1 MMILCDAA
9 DRISQFA
16 EGSITPAEAENMLAK
31 MKEGAAFCVES
42 EGIDPDR
49 TEVSLTF
56 VSGGEIRELNRDYRN
71 VDRVTDVLSFPQYED
86 LNDIGPEGEIPLGDV
101 VICVGRA
108 LEQAEEFG
116 HSPQREI
123 VYLFIHSICHLLG
136 YDHMTEEDK
145 KEMRAKEEEAME
157 RIDLV
162 R

>member
-9 DRISQFA
+9 DRVSQSA
-16 EGSITPAEAENMLAK
+16 EGNITPAEAETMLEK
-31 MKEGAAFCVES
+31 MEKGAAFCVES
-42 EGIDPDR
+42 EGINPDR

-56 VSGGEIRELNRDYRN
+56 VSSEQIRELNRDYRN

-101 VICVGRA
+101 VICVSRA
-108 LEQAEEFG
+108 LEQAEQFG
-116 HSPQREI
+116 HSAEREI

-136 YDHMTEEDK
+136 YDHMTEEEK
-145 KEMRAKEEEAME
+145 KEMRAKEEEVME
-157 RIDLV
+157 HIGLV